1 MTYDELPPALLA
13 ACNRTLEAV
22 KSAVV
27 AAYAVGKAD
36 GMNRAIDII
45 QPTKIVKATYSNEPT
60 LQ

>member
-22 KSAVV
+22 KAAVV

-36 GMNRAIDII
+36 GITQTLNII
-45 QPTKIVKATYSNEPT
+45 NPPKDTHTHAPTT